1 MSYIFIGN
9 YLFEIEMLIL
19 IYIKKI
25 VELKISVDSL
35 KFEMCIIFI
44 GMEGVYKFDLIT
56 LEVDIGLCLWFD
68 DSIAQLLDDAHK
80 EY

>member
-1 MSYIFIGN
+1 
-9 YLFEIEMLIL
+9 
-19 IYIKKI
+19 
-25 VELKISVDSL
+25 
-35 KFEMCIIFI
+35 MCIIFI